1 MDNTDTFHILALDG
15 GGTRGIYTAQLLAKM
30 EQDFGTS
37 IKACFDL
44 IVGTSTGA
52 IIAGAAVSD
61 IPMADIVELFETE
74 APHIFRKR
82 WYRIPL
88 FLSKY
93 PSEQLA
99 LVIAKHIPATPLGE
113 ITTPLMITSSEIA
126 KSEVH
131 IFRSGYGSRDTD
143 KTVSLRDAILASCA
157 APTFFAP
164 KYVSVDGTAECAYYL
179 LADGGLWANNPST
192 IAFTE
197 ALSAFGKDA
206 REIRILSI
214 GTGHSVNMYQ
224 QRRGWGFIT
233 GWGGAKLTSYVMTL
247 QSQASAHTAK
257 LLLKENYLRI
267 NPEIDFWELDT
278 LTQLDN
284 LTSLAERDFEKH
296 AAEIRAFIS
305 KTDFRK
311 GSRAQLASTT
321 KIR

>member
-15 GGTRGIYTAQLLAKM
+15 GGTRGIYTAQLLAKI
-30 EQDFGTS
+30 EQAFGTP
-37 IKACFDL
+37 IRTRFDL

-61 IPMADIVELFETE
+61 IPMTDIVELFETE
-74 APHIFRKR
+74 TPYIFRRR

-93 PSEQLA
+93 PNQKLA
-99 LVIAKHIPATPLGE
+99 QIIAKHLPATSLGE
-113 ITTPLMITSSEIA
+113 IASPLMITSSEIA

-131 IFRSGYGSRDTD
+131 IFRSNYGSRDSEIAPTSKD
-143 KTVSLRDAILASCA
+143 VNLREAILASCA

-164 KYVSVDGTAECAYYL
+164 KSVDNFL

-192 IAFTE
+192 VAFTE
-197 ALSAFGKDA
+197 ALSVFGKEA
-206 REIRILSI
+206 QEVRMLSI
-214 GTGHSVNMYQ
+214 GTGHSVNMYRN
-224 QRRGWGFIT
+224 RRGWGFIT

-247 QSQASAHTAK
+247 QSQASANTAK

-284 LTSLAERDFEKH
+284 LKSLAERDFEKY
-296 AAEIRAFIS
+296 AAEIEAFIP
-305 KTDFRK
+305 T
-311 GSRAQLASTT
+311 
-321 KIR
+321 